1 MKICK
6 RIRKN
11 FRKRLAAL
19 IAAGMMTL
27 SLGTVDAADVV
38 NISLD
43 ETIQRAFENNR
54 TIKESVA
61 EREGAYWSLSEARR
75 QGNPQVT
82 WSWSGARV
90 GGMYYDSSGIRRA
103 FTNTGSISMPIYRG
117 GQLREGRKAARYAL
131 SSADLSLE
139 DTMQT
144 VRLQSTIY
152 YFNVLQYRNLI
163 EVYEEEVLTL
173 QEHLRNVNAQFRVGT
188 VAKVDV
194 LESQVELANAM
205 QNLVNVQNT
214 YDVAVATLNNYIGLP
229 ADTVI
234 RPQDTLT
241 YRKYDLN
248 LGDCTSYA
256 LENRA
261 DAAVADYAVKQA
273 ESAKR
278 SAKSGWYPSVNA
290 GISKEIDTENMFGHK
305 TNDQWSIGVSAS
317 WNIFDGG
324 ITRAQ
329 VNQADAALVRAK
341 EVAAQTREQ
350 VQLDVQ
356 SAFLDLRAAERNI
369 GTTQA
374 AVILGEENYKI
385 SQVRYAA
392 GVGTNLDV
400 MDASRKLT
408 EARSNY
414 FTALYNYN
422 TAKASLDR
430 YMGVPVTIDI
440 VRYIESEKAGDTAA
454 KSREEA
460 ALTSEA
466 AEVPE
471 TGEVAPVVLIDFENA
486 APLPSESVEQDMFNQ
501 GQVQNSNANQPQGT
515 TPAPFTAP
523 PQENPAPNANPPQ
536 GMTPEPFTAPPQGN
550 PAPNPNQPQGTE
562 TTSNQTPNS

>member
-1 MKICK
+1 MRICK

-11 FRKRLAAL
+11 FRKKLAA
-19 IAAGMMTL
+19 IFAAGIMTF
-27 SLGTVDAADVV
+27 SVGTVDAADIV

-43 ETIQRAFENNR
+43 ETIQRAYENNR

-61 EREGAYWSLSEARR
+61 EREGAFWSLSEARR
-75 QGNPQVT
+75 LGNPQVT

-90 GGMYYDSSGIRRA
+90 GGMNYDASGINRA

-205 QNLVNVQNT
+205 QNLVNIQNQ
-214 YDVAVATLNNYIGLP
+214 YDVAVANLNNYIGLP
-229 ADTVI
+229 ADTIV

-241 YRKYDLN
+241 YKKYNLN
-248 LGDCTSYA
+248 LSDCTAYA
-256 LENRA
+256 LDNRA

-273 ESAKR
+273 ESNKR

-324 ITRAQ
+324 VTRAQ
-329 VNQADAALVRAK
+329 VNQADAALVRAQ

-350 VQLDVQ
+350 VQLEVQ

-369 GTTQA
+369 GTTQV
-374 AVILGEENYKI
+374 AVTLGEENYKI

-430 YMGVPVTIDI
+430 YMGVPVEIDV
-440 VRYIESEKAGDTAA
+440 VRYIESENAGKTAA
-454 KSREEA
+454 QSREDA
-460 ALTSEA
+460 ALTSDA

-471 TGEVAPVVLIDFENA
+471 TGEVAPVVLIDFENSS
-486 APLPSESVEQDMFNQ
+486 PLPSESVEREMTRDKAFDFSSPQALNPDQNQ
-501 GQVQNSNANQPQGT
+501 LPNPNLQRNQNKDP
-515 TPAPFTAP
+515 
-523 PQENPAPNANPPQ
+523 NPAPSQARIQ
-536 GMTPEPFTAPPQGN
+536 RQT
-550 PAPNPNQPQGTE
+550 
-562 TTSNQTPNS
+562 QTPQS

>member
-1 MKICK
+1 MKICN
-6 RIRKN
+6 RIKKN
-11 FRKRLAAL
+11 FRKKLAAL
-19 IAAGMMTL
+19 IAAGMMTF
-27 SLGTVDAADVV
+27 SLGTVNAANVV
-38 NISLD
+38 NITLD

-54 TIKESVA
+54 TIKESIA
-61 EREGAYWSLSEARR
+61 EREGAFWSLSEARR

-90 GGMYYDSSGIRRA
+90 GGMAYDGSDTNRA

-117 GQLREGRKAARYAL
+117 GQLREGRKSARYAL
-131 SSADLSLE
+131 SSADLALE
-139 DTMQT
+139 NTMQT
-144 VRLQSTIY
+144 VRLQSTVY

-205 QNLVNVQNT
+205 QNLVNIQNQ
-214 YDVAVATLNNYIGLP
+214 YDVAVANLNNYIGLP
-229 ADTVI
+229 ADTVV
-234 RPQDTLT
+234 RPQDTLA
-241 YRKYDLN
+241 YKKYDLK
-248 LGDCTSYA
+248 LTDCTSYA

-261 DAAVADYAVKQA
+261 DAAMADYAVKQA
-273 ESAKR
+273 ESAKK

-290 GISKEIDTENMFGHK
+290 GISKEIDTKNMFGHK
-305 TNDQWSIGVSAS
+305 VNDQWSIGVSAS

-324 ITRAQ
+324 LTRSQ
-329 VNQADAALVRAK
+329 VNQAEAALVRAK

-356 SAFLDLRAAERNI
+356 SAFLDLHAAERNI

-430 YMGVPVTIDI
+430 YMGVPVEIDV
-440 VRYIESEKAGDTAA
+440 VRYIESENEGKTAA
-454 KSREEA
+454 QSREDA
-460 ALTSEA
+460 ALTSDA
-466 AEVPE
+466 AETPE
-471 TGEVAPVVLIDFENA
+471 TSEVAPVVLIDFENSS
-486 APLPSESVEQDMFNQ
+486 PLPSESVEQEMTRDRAFEQ
-501 GQVQNSNANQPQGT
+501 PQTQPQGT
-515 TPAPFTAP
+515 GTQTPKTPQQTPQQQYQPPKP
-523 PQENPAPNANPPQ
+523 PQQSPQPQQPPQ
-536 GMTPEPFTAPPQGN
+536 QSPQQQYQPPQ
-550 PAPNPNQPQGTE
+550 PPPIKK
-562 TTSNQTPNS
+562 S

>member
-6 RIRKN
+6 RIKKN
-11 FRKRLAAL
+11 FRKRLAAMF
-19 IAAGMMTL
+19 AAGIMTF
-27 SLGTVDAADVV
+27 SLGTVNAADVV
-38 NISLD
+38 NITLD

-54 TIKESVA
+54 TIKESIA
-61 EREGAYWSLSEARR
+61 ERESAFWSLSEARR
-75 QGNPQVT
+75 QSNPQVT
-82 WSWSGARV
+82 WDWSGARV
-90 GGMYYDSSGIRRA
+90 GGMYYDASGASGTRRA

-117 GQLREGRKAARYAL
+117 GQLREGRKSARYAL

-139 DTMQT
+139 NTLQT

-205 QNLVNVQNT
+205 QNLVNIQNN
-214 YDVAVATLNNYIGLP
+214 YDVAVANLNNYIGLP
-229 ADTVI
+229 ADTVV

-241 YRKYDLN
+241 YKKYDLKLN
-248 LGDCTSYA
+248 DCTAYA

-261 DAAVADYAVKQA
+261 DAAMADYAVKQA

-305 TNDQWSIGVSAS
+305 TNDQWSIGISAS

-356 SAFLDLRAAERNI
+356 SAFLDLHAAERNI
-369 GTTQA
+369 STTQA
-374 AVILGEENYKI
+374 AVVLGEENYKI
-385 SQVRYAA
+385 AQVRYAA

-430 YMGVPVTIDI
+430 YMGVPVEIDV
-440 VRYIESEKAGDTAA
+440 VRYVESEGEGKTAA
-454 KSREEA
+454 ESREDA

-486 APLPSESVEQDMFNQ
+486 APLPSETVDKDITRDKAFK
-501 GQVQNSNANQPQGT
+501 
-515 TPAPFTAP
+515 
-523 PQENPAPNANPPQ
+523 
-536 GMTPEPFTAPPQGN
+536 
-550 PAPNPNQPQGTE
+550 
-562 TTSNQTPNS
+562 

>member
-1 MKICK
+1 MKISK
-6 RIRKN
+6 RIKKNIRKK
-11 FRKRLAAL
+11 FATVLAA
-19 IAAGMMTL
+19 
-27 SLGTVDAADVV
+27 SLMFFSANVDAADVI
-38 NISLD
+38 NITLD

-61 EREGAYWSLSEARR
+61 EREGAFWSLSEARR
-75 QGNPQVT
+75 QTNPKVT
-82 WSWSGARV
+82 WEFNGQKF
-90 GGMYYDSSGIRRA
+90 GGQYYRSYDYHRSFS
-103 FTNTGSISMPIYRG
+103 NSGSISMPVYQG
-117 GQLREGRKAARYAL
+117 GRLKEGRLSARYAL

-139 DTMQT
+139 NTMQT

-152 YFNVLQYRNLI
+152 YFDVLQYRNLV

-205 QNLVNVQNT
+205 QNLVNIQNR
-214 YDVAVATLNNYIGLP
+214 YDIAVAELNNYIGLP
-229 ADTVI
+229 ADTI
-234 RPQDTLT
+234 LRPQDTLA
-241 YRKYDLN
+241 YRRYDLN
-248 LGDCTSYA
+248 LGDCTAYA

-261 DAAVADYAVKQA
+261 DAAMADYAVKRA

-290 GISKEIDTENMFGHK
+290 SISKGLTNENLINHK
-305 TNDQWSIGVSAS
+305 VTDQWTAGVSAS
-317 WNIFDGG
+317 WNVFDGG

-329 VNQADAALVRAK
+329 VNQAEADLIRAK

-356 SAFLDLRAAERNI
+356 SAYLQLHAAERNI

-385 SQVRYAA
+385 AQVRYAA

-430 YMGVPVTIDI
+430 YMGVPVEIDV
-440 VRYIESEKAGDTAA
+440 VRYIESEGEGKTAA
-454 KSREEA
+454 QSREDA
-460 ALTSEA
+460 ALTSDA

-471 TGEVAPVVLIDFENA
+471 TGEVAPVVTIDFENSS
-486 APLPSESVEQDMFNQ
+486 PLPSENVERELTKERAF
-501 GQVQNSNANQPQGT
+501 
-515 TPAPFTAP
+515 
-523 PQENPAPNANPPQ
+523 E
-536 GMTPEPFTAPPQGN
+536 
-550 PAPNPNQPQGTE
+550 
-562 TTSNQTPNS
+562 

>member
-6 RIRKN
+6 RIKKN
-11 FRKRLAAL
+11 FRRRLAAL
-19 IAAGMMTL
+19 IAAGMMTF
-27 SLGTVDAADVV
+27 SLGTGEAADVV

-54 TIKESVA
+54 TIKESIA

-90 GGMYYDSSGIRRA
+90 GGMAYDASGTRRA
-103 FTNTGSISMPIYRG
+103 FSNTGSISMPIYRG
-117 GQLREGRKAARYAL
+117 GQLREGRKYARYAL

-139 DTMQT
+139 NTMQT

-173 QEHLRNVNAQFRVGT
+173 QEHLRNVNAQFHVGT

-205 QNLVNVQNT
+205 QNLVNIQNT
-214 YDVAVATLNNYIGLP
+214 YDVSVATLNNYIGLP
-229 ADTVI
+229 ADTIV

-248 LGDCTSYA
+248 LIDCTSYA

-261 DAAVADYAVKQA
+261 DVAMADYTVKQA

-329 VNQADAALVRAK
+329 VNQADADLIRAQ
-341 EVAAQTREQ
+341 ELAAQTREQ

-356 SAFLDLRAAERNI
+356 SAFLDLHAAERNI

-430 YMGVPVTIDI
+430 YMGVPVTIDV
-440 VRYIESEKAGDTAA
+440 VRYVESEKAGDNAA

-460 ALTSEA
+460 ALTGEA
-466 AEVPE
+466 AAVPE
-471 TGEVAPVVLIDFENA
+471 TEEVAPVVLIDFENS
-486 APLPSESVEQDMFNQ
+486 APLPSESVEHEMFNQ
-501 GQVQNSNANQPQGT
+501 GQVQNPPQETPAPFVTPPQENSSPDTNPPQGT
-515 TPAPFTAP
+515 TD
-523 PQENPAPNANPPQ
+523 
-536 GMTPEPFTAPPQGN
+536 
-550 PAPNPNQPQGTE
+550 
-562 TTSNQTPNS
+562 TTQTNS

>member
-1 MKICK
+1 M
-6 RIRKN
+6 RIYNRIKKN
-11 FRKRLAAL
+11 LRRRLATAL
-19 IAAGMMTL
+19 VASMMTF
-27 SLGTVDAADVV
+27 SLGTVDAADAV
-38 NISLD
+38 NITLD

-61 EREGAYWSLSEARR
+61 ERESAFWSLSEARR
-75 QGNPQVT
+75 QGNPKVT
-82 WSWSGARV
+82 WDWSGARV
-90 GGMYYDSSGIRRA
+90 GGMSYDASGTRRA
-103 FTNTGSISMPIYRG
+103 FSNTGSISMPIYRG
-117 GQLREGRKAARYAL
+117 GQLREGRRSARYAL

-139 DTMQT
+139 NTMQT

-152 YFNVLQYRNLI
+152 YFDVLQYRNLI
-163 EVYEEEVLTL
+163 DVYEEEVLTL

-205 QNLVNVQNT
+205 QNLVNIQNS
-214 YDVAVATLNNYIGLP
+214 YDVAVANLNNYIGLP
-229 ADTVI
+229 ADTII
-234 RPQDTLT
+234 RPQDALT

-248 LGDCTSYA
+248 LGDCTAYA

-261 DAAVADYAVKQA
+261 DAAMADYAVKQA
-273 ESAKR
+273 ESAKK
-278 SAKSGWYPSVNA
+278 SAKSGWYPSVDA
-290 GISKEIDTENMFGHK
+290 GISKQLNTENMFGHK
-305 TNDQWSIGVSAS
+305 TNDQWSIGLSAS
-317 WNIFDGG
+317 WDIFDGG
-324 ITRAQ
+324 VTRAQ
-329 VNQADAALVRAK
+329 VNQAEAALIRAQ

-350 VQLDVQ
+350 IQLDVQ
-356 SAFLDLRAAERNI
+356 SAFLDLHAAERNI

-385 SQVRYAA
+385 AQVRYAA

-430 YMGVPVTIDI
+430 YMGVPVTIDV
-440 VRYIESEKAGDTAA
+440 VRYVESEKEGKTASE
-454 KSREEA
+454 SREDA

-471 TGEVAPVVLIDFENA
+471 TGEVAPVVLIDFETSS
-486 APLPSESVEQDMFNQ
+486 PLPSEKIEQETQERAFEQ
-501 GQVQNSNANQPQGT
+501 AEILNSE
-515 TPAPFTAP
+515 P
-523 PQENPAPNANPPQ
+523 PQPLPSENVKSEKTDKAFEQ
-536 GMTPEPFTAPPQGN
+536 
-550 PAPNPNQPQGTE
+550 TE
-562 TTSNQTPNS
+562 TDNQQQPTN